1 MSDDHEARKAQTKT
15 LFNTVAP
22 DYDAGP
28 GCFAHF
34 GRRLVEVA
42 GINAGARVLDIA
54 SGRGAVLF
62 PVAERVG
69 AGGEVVGI
77 DLADAMAQ
85 ATNEEAARRG
95 LKTRVHVMDA
105 EALTFPDASFDC
117 VTCGFGIMFF
127 PDQDRGLAHMR
138 RVLKPGGRLA
148 ISTWQVAQGDDL
160 HPVLKEIGIS
170 PSHIPGW
177 ITEAGVLEALIAR
190 NGFAGVRVTVDSM
203 DFRYANAE
211 EVWEQGRGT
220 GMRRV
225 LDTVDAV
232 QKKHALAL
240 LTERMKPHQ
249 RADGYYLRATA
260 LLAVA
265 NR

>member
-1 MSDDHEARKAQTKT
+1 MSNDQAARKAQTKA
-15 LFNTVAP
+15 LFNTVSP
-22 DYDAGP
+22 DYDSGP

-42 GINAGARVLDIA
+42 GIKAGARVLDIA

-62 PVAERVG
+62 PAAERVG

-77 DLADAMAQ
+77 DLADAMAH
-85 ATNEEAARRG
+85 ATSEEAATRG
-95 LKTRVHVMDA
+95 LKARVSVMDA
-105 EALTFPDASFDC
+105 EELSFPDASFDY

-127 PDQDRGLAHMR
+127 PDQDRSLAQMR

-148 ISTWQVAQGDDL
+148 ISTWQVSQSDGL
-160 HPVLKEIGIS
+160 YPVLKELGLPVGHS
-170 PSHIPGW
+170 PGW
-177 ITEAGVLEALIAR
+177 ITEPDVLEVLIAR

-203 DFRYANAE
+203 EFRYGDAE
-211 EVWEQGRGT
+211 EFWQQGRGT
-220 GMRRV
+220 GMRRT
-225 LDTVDAV
+225 LDTVNAA
-232 QKKHALAL
+232 QKKQALSL
-240 LTERMKPHQ
+240 LTERMKLHQ

-265 NR
+265 NS